1 MNRLFSIAL
10 STLSVVAVVSPSFAQ
25 DIVASKTHSTKF
37 DRLNETRTSQNIN
50 HNAQTPKDKE
60 VVALKKDSNK
70 ENQLAPVTL
79 VNIAFQGFL
88 EDQGIKSG
96 SAFLYSVTIGDVTAE
111 KLVQSA
117 IDKGRLSPETIND
130 EGYIN
135 IVQDQLDFFGSK

>member
-25 DIVASKTHSTKF
+25 DIVALKNSSTKF
-37 DRLNETRTSQNIN
+37 DRLNEIRTQQKID
-50 HNAQTPKDKE
+50 HNAQTARDKE
-60 VVALKKDSNK
+60 VVALKNDSNQG
-70 ENQLAPVTL
+70 NQLSPVNL
-79 VNIAFQGFL
+79 VHIAFQGFL

-111 KLVQSA
+111 TLVQSA